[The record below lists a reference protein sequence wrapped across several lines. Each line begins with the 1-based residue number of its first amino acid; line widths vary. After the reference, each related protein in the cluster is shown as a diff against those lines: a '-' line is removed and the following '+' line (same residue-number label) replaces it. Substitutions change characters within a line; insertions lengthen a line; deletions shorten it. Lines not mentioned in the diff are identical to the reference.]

1 MLLEG
6 GPRPYIDSLRKMRA
20 STSRVVVVPG
30 HGPMASGPE
39 SIDTLIDCLL
49 QLDESVRT
57 FFESGVDIEA
67 TLAANRIPS
76 GQVGCYAPAQ

>member
-1 MLLEG
+1 
-6 GPRPYIDSLRKMRA
+6 
-20 STSRVVVVPG
+20 
-30 HGPMASGPE
+30 MASGPE